1 MKCRKHPVELAPPQ
15 AAVIWVIDEIVV
27 VVPADEVISQR
38 GKKGYAG
45 DDGDKGGPQ
54 PMRRG
59 SAGAAFGRLA

>member
-38 GKKGYAG
+38 GKEGYAG
-45 DDGDKGGPQ
+45 DDSDKGHGQ
-54 PMRRG
+54 PRRRRYI
-59 SAGAAFGRLA
+59 GAARCGLA